1 MRACIGCR
9 TRMKSVAL
17 ARLTALLCGVASLN
31 TAHAQN
37 YPVKPI
43 RLILPTAAGG
53 SLDTVGRIIAQKFT
67 EHWGQ
72 QVVVDNRPGAGGILG
87 TETAAKA
94 APDGYTLLIA
104 SSGNLAT
111 TQALYKKIS
120 YDPVRDFAPVV
131 LMTETPYV
139 VVVHPSLPVKTVA
152 DLIRLAK
159 TRPGQLNYASS
170 GSGST
175 PHLAGE
181 LFKTMAGVNIVHVPY
196 KGSPAALTSLLSG
209 ETVIGITG
217 MPSSWAQVKAGRIR
231 ALGVAG
237 ARRSASAPDL
247 PTVTESGL
255 RGYEVNSWSGL
266 LAPAGTPQ
274 PVIARLNAEVMK
286 ILAQPEVRQQLLSQ
300 GFEVLGSTPE
310 EFGNFIKTEIVK
322 WTKVIRD
329 AGAHVD

>member
-1 MRACIGCR
+1 VRGKAARVVTAIL
-9 TRMKSVAL
+9 SVTCV
-17 ARLTALLCGVASLN
+17 TA
-31 TAHAQN
+31 TWAQS
-37 YPVKPI
+37 YPNKPI

-67 EHWGQ
+67 GQWGQ

-87 TETAAKA
+87 TENAAKS

-111 TQALYKKIS
+111 TQALYKKIP
-120 YDPVRDFAPVV
+120 YDPVRDFAPVI

-159 TRPGQLNYASS
+159 ARPGELNYASS

-181 LFKTMAGVNIVHVPY
+181 LFKSMAGVNIVHVPY

-217 MPSSWAQVKAGRIR
+217 MPSSWAQVKAGRIK
-231 ALGVAG
+231 ALGVAST
-237 ARRSASAPDL
+237 RRTATAPDL

-255 RGYEVNSWSGL
+255 RGYTVNSWSGM
-266 LAPAGTPQ
+266 LAPAGTPR
-274 PVIARLNAEVMK
+274 PVIASLNAEVLK
-286 ILAQPEVRQQLLSQ
+286 ILAQPDVKQQLLAQ
-300 GFEVLGSTPE
+300 GFEVLGGTPE
-310 EFGNFIKTEIVK
+310 EFGSFIKDEIVK

>member
-1 MRACIGCR
+1 V
-9 TRMKSVAL
+9 TRVVQSLAGLLSATAL
-17 ARLTALLCGVASLN
+17 AAGY
-31 TAHAQN
+31 AQD
-37 YPVKPI
+37 YPVKPV

-53 SLDTVGRIIAQKFT
+53 SLDAVGRVIAQKFT
-67 EHWGQ
+67 EHFGQ
-72 QVVVDNRPGAGGILG
+72 QVVVDNKPGAGGILG
-87 TETAAKA
+87 TETAAHA

-104 SSGNLAT
+104 SNGNLAT
-111 TQALYKKIS
+111 TQGLYKKIP

-131 LMTETPYV
+131 LMTETPYI

-159 TRPGQLNYASS
+159 ARPGQLNYASS

-181 LFKTMAGVNIVHVPY
+181 LFKAMAKVNIVHVPY

-209 ETVIGITG
+209 ETVVGITA

-237 ARRSASAPDL
+237 TRRSTTAPEL
-247 PTVTESGL
+247 PTVAESGL
-255 RGYEVNSWSGL
+255 PGYEVNSWSGL
-266 LAPAGTPQ
+266 LAPAATPK
-274 PVIARLNAEVMK
+274 PIVARLNAEVIK
-286 ILAQPEVRQQLLSQ
+286 ILAESDVRQQLLNQ
-300 GFEVLGSTPE
+300 GFEVLGGTPE
-310 EFGNFIKTEIVK
+310 QFGVFIKSEIVK
-322 WTKVIRD
+322 WTRVIRD

>member
-1 MRACIGCR
+1 MQ
-9 TRMKSVAL
+9 L
-17 ARLTALLCGVASLN
+17 LALLCGVAGLSIV
-31 TAHAQN
+31 HAQN
-37 YPVKPI
+37 YPGKPI

-72 QVVVDNRPGAGGILG
+72 PVVVDNRPGAGGILG

-111 TQALYKKIS
+111 TQALYKKIP

-131 LMTETPYV
+131 LMTETPYI

-159 TRPGQLNYASS
+159 ARPGQLNYASS

-181 LFKTMAGVNIVHVPY
+181 LFKSMAGVNIVHVPY

-231 ALGVAG
+231 ALGVAS
-237 ARRSASAPDL
+237 ARRSTTAPDL

-255 RGYEVNSWSGL
+255 RGYAVNSWSGL
-266 LAPAGTPQ
+266 LAPAGTPK
-274 PVIARLNAEVMK
+274 PVIASLNAEVMK
-286 ILAQPEVRQQLLSQ
+286 ILAQPEVKQQLLAQ
-300 GFEVLGSTPE
+300 GFEVLGGTPE
-310 EFGNFIKTEIVK
+310 EFGSFIKAEIVK

>member
-1 MRACIGCR
+1 M
-9 TRMKSVAL
+9 TRVVQSLAGLLSATAL
-17 ARLTALLCGVASLN
+17 AAGY
-31 TAHAQN
+31 AQD
-37 YPVKPI
+37 YPVKPV

-53 SLDTVGRIIAQKFT
+53 SLDAVGRVIAQKFT
-67 EHWGQ
+67 EHFGQ
-72 QVVVDNRPGAGGILG
+72 QVVVDNKPGAGGILG
-87 TETAAKA
+87 TETAAHA

-104 SSGNLAT
+104 SNGNLAT
-111 TQALYKKIS
+111 TQGLYKKIP

-131 LMTETPYV
+131 LMTETPYI

-159 TRPGQLNYASS
+159 ARPGQLNYASS

-181 LFKTMAGVNIVHVPY
+181 LFKAMAKVNIVHVPY

-209 ETVIGITG
+209 ETVVGITG

-237 ARRSASAPDL
+237 TRRSTTAPEL
-247 PTVTESGL
+247 PTVAESGL
-255 RGYEVNSWSGL
+255 PGYEVNSWSGL
-266 LAPAGTPQ
+266 LAPAATPK
-274 PVIARLNAEVMK
+274 PIVARLNAEVIK
-286 ILAQPEVRQQLLSQ
+286 ILAESDVRQQLLNQ
-300 GFEVLGSTPE
+300 GFEVLGGTPE
-310 EFGNFIKTEIVK
+310 QFGVFIKSEIVK
-322 WTKVIRD
+322 WTRVIRD

>member
-1 MRACIGCR
+1 V
-9 TRMKSVAL
+9 TRVVQSLAGLLSATAL
-17 ARLTALLCGVASLN
+17 AAGY
-31 TAHAQN
+31 AQD
-37 YPVKPI
+37 YPVKPV

-53 SLDTVGRIIAQKFT
+53 SLDAVGRVIAQKFT
-67 EHWGQ
+67 EHFGQ
-72 QVVVDNRPGAGGILG
+72 QVVVDNKPGAGGILG
-87 TETAAKA
+87 TETAAHA

-104 SSGNLAT
+104 SNGNLAT
-111 TQALYKKIS
+111 TQGLYKKIP

-131 LMTETPYV
+131 LMTETPYI

-159 TRPGQLNYASS
+159 ARPGQLNYASS

-181 LFKTMAGVNIVHVPY
+181 LFKAMAKVNIVHVPY

-209 ETVIGITG
+209 ETVVGITG

-237 ARRSASAPDL
+237 TRRSTTAPEL
-247 PTVTESGL
+247 PTVAESGL
-255 RGYEVNSWSGL
+255 PGYEVNSWSGL
-266 LAPAGTPQ
+266 LAPAATPK
-274 PVIARLNAEVMK
+274 PIVARLNAEVIK
-286 ILAQPEVRQQLLSQ
+286 ILAEPDVRQQLLNQ
-300 GFEVLGSTPE
+300 GFEVLGGTPE
-310 EFGNFIKTEIVK
+310 QFGVFIKSEIVK
-322 WTKVIRD
+322 WTRVIRD

>member
-1 MRACIGCR
+1 VVR
-9 TRMKSVAL
+9 SVNGETYL
-17 ARLTALLCGVASLN
+17 AGIRFATAIAGLVCVGA
-31 TAHAQN
+31 AGAQN
-37 YPVKPI
+37 YPAKPI

-53 SLDTVGRIIAQKFT
+53 SLDSVGRVIAQKFT
-67 EHWGQ
+67 EQWGQ
-72 QVVVDNRPGAGGILG
+72 QVVVDNRPGAGGMLG
-87 TETAAKA
+87 TETAARA

-104 SSGNLAT
+104 SNGNLAT
-111 TQALYKKIS
+111 TQALYKKVP

-131 LMTETPYV
+131 LMTETPYI

-152 DLIRLAK
+152 ELIQLAK
-159 TRPGQLNYASS
+159 VRPGQLNYASS

-181 LFKTMAGVNIVHVPY
+181 LFKSMAGINLVHVPY

-209 ETVIGITG
+209 ETVVGITG

-237 ARRSASAPDL
+237 TRRSTTAPEL

-255 RGYEVNSWSGL
+255 PGYEVNSWSGL
-266 LAPAGTPQ
+266 LAPAATPKS
-274 PVIARLNAEVMK
+274 VIAALNAEVMK
-286 ILAQPEVRQQLLSQ
+286 ILALPDVRQQLLNQ
-300 GFEVLGSTPE
+300 GFEVLGGTPE
-310 EFGNFIKTEIVK
+310 QFGVFIKAEIVK
-322 WTKVIRD
+322 WTRVIRD

>member
-1 MRACIGCR
+1 VRY
-9 TRMKSVAL
+9 L
-17 ARLTALLCGVASLN
+17 AGIRFATAIAGVACVG
-31 TAHAQN
+31 AACAQS

-53 SLDTVGRIIAQKFT
+53 SLDSVGRVIAQKFT
-67 EHWGQ
+67 EQWGQ
-72 QVVVDNRPGAGGILG
+72 QVVVDNRPGAGGMLG
-87 TETAAKA
+87 TETAARA

-104 SSGNLAT
+104 SNGNLAT
-111 TQALYKKIS
+111 TQALYKKVP

-131 LMTETPYV
+131 LMTETPYI

-152 DLIRLAK
+152 ELIQLAK
-159 TRPGQLNYASS
+159 ARPGQLNYASS

-181 LFKTMAGVNIVHVPY
+181 LFKSMAGINLVHVPY

-209 ETVIGITG
+209 ETVVGITG

-237 ARRSASAPDL
+237 TRRSTTAPEL

-255 RGYEVNSWSGL
+255 PGYEVNSWSGL
-266 LAPAGTPQ
+266 LAPAATPKS
-274 PVIARLNAEVMK
+274 VIAALNAEVMK
-286 ILAQPEVRQQLLSQ
+286 ILALPDVRQQLLNQ
-300 GFEVLGSTPE
+300 GFEVLGGTPE
-310 EFGNFIKTEIVK
+310 QFGVFIKAEIVK
-322 WTKVIRD
+322 WTRVIRD
-329 AGAHVD
+329 AGAHVY

>member
-1 MRACIGCR
+1 M
-9 TRMKSVAL
+9 TRVVQSLAGLLSATAL
-17 ARLTALLCGVASLN
+17 AAGY
-31 TAHAQN
+31 AQD
-37 YPVKPI
+37 YPVKPV

-53 SLDTVGRIIAQKFT
+53 SLDAVGRVIAQKFT
-67 EHWGQ
+67 EHFGQ
-72 QVVVDNRPGAGGILG
+72 QVVVDNKPGAGGILG
-87 TETAAKA
+87 TETAAHA

-104 SSGNLAT
+104 SNGNLAT
-111 TQALYKKIS
+111 TQGLYKKIP

-131 LMTETPYV
+131 LMTETPYI

-159 TRPGQLNYASS
+159 ARPGQLNYASS

-181 LFKTMAGVNIVHVPY
+181 LFKAMAKVNIVHVPY

-209 ETVIGITG
+209 ETVVGITG

-237 ARRSASAPDL
+237 TRRSTTAPEL
-247 PTVTESGL
+247 PTVAESGL
-255 RGYEVNSWSGL
+255 PGYEVNSWSGL
-266 LAPAGTPQ
+266 LAPAATPK
-274 PVIARLNAEVMK
+274 PIVARLNAEVIK
-286 ILAQPEVRQQLLSQ
+286 ILAEPDVRQQLLNQ
-300 GFEVLGSTPE
+300 GFEVLGGTPE
-310 EFGNFIKTEIVK
+310 QFGVFIKSEIVK
-322 WTKVIRD
+322 WTRVIRD